1 MDRCELKKLRRAS
14 FGSISVWKIRWKH
27 FRAAPQEHTQFLQLF
42 DNFGGG
48 SSYNDGMKNAL
59 CLLGAVAWLAGS
71 RAAADP
77 KWAVHEWGTFTALQ
91 DESGD
96 AIGGI
101 NTDDEPVPPFVHRL
115 DAFVVLSPSEV
126 PGNYFQGAP
135 SCHPDVTMR
144 LETPVI
150 YFHPP
155 QSAVGVQTARVRVTF
170 RGGWL
175 SEFYPAADLAVPGLE
190 NGRFQFGR
198 LLAETESKLTWND
211 LKIGGDWPVTDTSAR
226 VWTAPRAVQSASVR
240 TTGGESE
247 KFLFYRGV
255 AHIDA
260 PLRVSRDALSGE
272 LQFRSQLAE
281 MPLDRPLRID
291 SLWLVDIRPGGK
303 IAFRPLP
310 ALSLDHAAGKPLM
323 RTPAD
328 FAPADFAPGNLDKL
342 KATLRSALA
351 ADGLFDD
358 EARALLNTWELSYF
372 KSTGLRVF
380 FLVPRAWT
388 DFYLPLEISQPAD
401 VNRVM
406 VGRIELVTPSQ
417 RKILREI
424 SGFSTYEILQDAVQ
438 LQQNYFRRYL
448 AGARADS
455 GDSGLSQLHREMAQV
470 NAGQK
475 ALSSVVSVPKT
486 YQTYLNLG
494 RFRNALVL
502 ETLRGHP
509 TEGLTNFIATY
520 RLQAYQPAAAP
531 ARL

>member
-1 MDRCELKKLRRAS
+1 
-14 FGSISVWKIRWKH
+14 
-27 FRAAPQEHTQFLQLF
+27 
-42 DNFGGG
+42 
-48 SSYNDGMKNAL
+48 
-59 CLLGAVAWLAGS
+59 
-71 RAAADP
+71 
-77 KWAVHEWGTFTALQ
+77 
-91 DESGD
+91 
-96 AIGGI
+96 
-101 NTDDEPVPPFVHRL
+101 
-115 DAFVVLSPSEV
+115 
-126 PGNYFQGAP
+126 
-135 SCHPDVTMR
+135 
-144 LETPVI
+144 
-150 YFHPP
+150 
-155 QSAVGVQTARVRVTF
+155 
-170 RGGWL
+170 
-175 SEFYPAADLAVPGLE
+175 
-190 NGRFQFGR
+190 
-198 LLAETESKLTWND
+198 
-211 LKIGGDWPVTDTSAR
+211 
-226 VWTAPRAVQSASVR
+226 
-240 TTGGESE
+240 
-247 KFLFYRGV
+247 
-255 AHIDA
+255 
-260 PLRVSRDALSGE
+260 
-272 LQFRSQLAE
+272 
-281 MPLDRPLRID
+281 
-291 SLWLVDIRPGGK
+291 
-303 IAFRPLP
+303 
-310 ALSLDHAAGKPLM
+310 
-323 RTPAD
+323 
-328 FAPADFAPGNLDKL
+328 
-342 KATLRSALA
+342 LA

-438 LQQNYFRRYL
+438 L
-448 AGARADS
+448 
-455 GDSGLSQLHREMAQV
+455 HREMAQV